1 MNYFPFH
8 IGDYLSATRHLSWE
22 EDLAYRRVLDTYY
35 TNEKP
40 LPSEVKQVC
49 RLILAT
55 TEQQREAVKTI
66 LEEFFELTPDGWI
79 NRRADAEILAMQGK
93 QQKQRDRANAMW
105 EKRRSATG
113 ISAAPDLNNA
123 PAMPRHDKSG
133 ATALNNDANAL
144 PPTPTP
150 TPTPTPVLKNTFSP
164 DLLPESKPDVPTGF
178 LIPLNDGTE
187 YPISERDLTEWE
199 KAYLAVNV
207 KQELREI
214 RTWSLANKT
223 KRKTKNGVLRFIVAW
238 LAKAQDTPSHSR
250 NFSNGGGAS
259 GAAWEGAQ

>member
-8 IGDYLSATRHLSWE
+8 LGDYAAHTGHLE
-22 EDLAYRRVLDTYY
+22 PMEDLAYRRLLDLYY
-35 TNEKP
+35 LREGP
-40 LPSEVKQVC
+40 LPADIQVTAKLV
-49 RLILAT
+49 RMRSMAGDV
-55 TEQQREAVKTI
+55 EAV
-66 LEEFFELTPDGWI
+66 LSEFFVLTDEGWTHTRCDEEI
-79 NRRADAEILAMQGK
+79 EKMQDKQAKARKSAQASVNARRANVERSLQEQSTDV
-93 QQKQRDRANAMW
+93 QR
-105 EKRRSATG
+105 S
-113 ISAAPDLNNA
+113 L
-123 PAMPRHDKSG
+123 DKSV
-133 ATALNNDANAL
+133 TDVEL
-144 PPTPTP
+144 PTP